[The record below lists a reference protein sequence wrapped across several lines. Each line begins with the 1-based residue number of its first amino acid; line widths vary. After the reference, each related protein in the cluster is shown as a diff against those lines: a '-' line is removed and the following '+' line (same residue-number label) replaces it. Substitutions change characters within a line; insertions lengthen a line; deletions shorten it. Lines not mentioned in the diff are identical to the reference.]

1 MLVKKKVRILVHVQQ
16 VNAPVVCQKFDV
28 RIPEGVHRIR
38 AITVTT
44 NL

>member
-1 MLVKKKVRILVHVQQ
+1 MLIKKKVRILVHVQQ
-16 VNAPVVCQKFDV
+16 VTAPVVCQKFDI
-28 RIPEGVHRIR
+28 RIPEGVKRIR